1 MCFRSAANDPVAVA
15 TNPQSK
21 PAKRL
26 DLDPLYRG
34 DLKKHTFLYVTAD
47 GNQTALFGC
56 DTISPNHN
64 NEKTSKH
71 VDDLPVV
78 ILSRA
83 ASRSCSSHFLRPP
96 RAALNRRPIWN
107 TKRL

>member
-64 NEKTSKH
+64 NEKNIKTRRRSARCNPVTSC
-71 VDDLPVV
+71 VSFVLVSFP
-78 ILSRA
+78 STSA
-83 ASRSCSSHFLRPP
+83 G
-96 RAALNRRPIWN
+96 
-107 TKRL
+107 RLESTIYANLEY